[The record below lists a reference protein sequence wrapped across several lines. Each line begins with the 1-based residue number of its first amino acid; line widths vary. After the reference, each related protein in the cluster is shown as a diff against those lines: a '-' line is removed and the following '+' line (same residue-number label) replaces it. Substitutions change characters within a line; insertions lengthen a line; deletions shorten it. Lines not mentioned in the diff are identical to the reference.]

1 MLRQRRMVIRISI
14 SLLLLQIDHT
24 IGDAHTLLLDV
35 QIRRI
40 HILLGRFKII
50 GFELVD
56 SEGILDIVEDRG
68 GDSSDVSNF
77 GEEMFN

>member
-1 MLRQRRMVIRISI
+1 MVIRISI
-14 SLLLLQIDHT
+14 SLLLLQINHT
-24 IGDAHTLLLDV
+24 IGDAHTLLPDV

-40 HILLGRFKII
+40 HILPGRFKII

-56 SEGILDIVEDRG
+56 SEGILDVVEDRG
-68 GDSSDVSNF
+68 GDSGDVSDF